1 MMSPTVYNAG
11 AYSWI
16 TVASLLRSSSDFVLI
31 KKVCATEL
39 SLLPPSSYKIQ
50 EKSPYKVNN
59 LKHNIHG
66 QILQEN
72 LKLILTC
79 QTSLC

>member
-1 MMSPTVYNAG
+1 MSPTVYDAG

-16 TVASLLRSSSDFVLI
+16 IVASLFRSSSDFVLI

-50 EKSPYKVNN
+50 EKSP
-59 LKHNIHG
+59 L
-66 QILQEN
+66 
-72 LKLILTC
+72 
-79 QTSLC
+79 